1 MPNSKTGSILIHIFD
16 GSRQPLPDSIKWSA
30 RIHDGRSPSEWKI
43 INIDANGPIELVKGL
58 TFFDNFFDNYTLIVN
73 AKKFEDAAWMPI
85 HIEPSK
91 PAAAF
96 LMLLPKNGEC
106 SFDGAD
112 WDALTTFRP
121 RYAEIL
127 TIGAKNATNAATRYD
142 SLTRQKSLVA
152 GCLLNLLTAMSQITL
167 PSGKNT
173 LDYYWEPI
181 WDNSDFQMAQ
191 DRFYAYV
198 DKTIVEDVVAAAKLG
213 AFSEEKNPGTF
224 HHGATL
230 SYKQNQFDVTNVQ
243 LTFHQGN
250 TKTATD
256 PRTGQQV
263 DCVVIEPDIDYF
275 KDLVA
280 HSLLEVL
287 PNTFTK
293 GLTDPRGVCLLRWT
307 ASKQA
312 GIDFNPLYTITS

>member
-1 MPNSKTGSILIHIFD
+1 MPDSETGSILIHLFD
-16 GSRQPLPDSIKWSA
+16 GSRQPLSDSIKWSA
-30 RIHDGRSPSEWKI
+30 RIRDGRSPSESRTA
-43 INIDANGPIELVKGL
+43 NVDTNGPIELVKGL
-58 TFFDNFFDNYTLIVN
+58 TFFDNFFDNYTVVVSAN
-73 AKKFEDAAWMPI
+73 KFEDAAWMPV

-91 PAAAF
+91 PVAVF
-96 LMLLPKNGEC
+96 LMLIPTRGKCN
-106 SFDGAD
+106 FTNAD
-112 WDALTTFRP
+112 WNALTNFRP

-127 TIGAKNATNAATRYD
+127 GIGAKNAASAATRYAT
-142 SLTRQKSLVA
+142 LTQQKSLVA

-167 PSGKNT
+167 PSGKNP

-181 WDNSDFQMAQ
+181 WDSSNFQMAQ

-198 DKTIVEDVVAAAKLG
+198 DKTIVGEVIAASKLG
-213 AFSEEKNPGTF
+213 AFSEEKDPGTF

-230 SYKQNQFDVTNVQ
+230 SYKQTQFDVTNVQ

-256 PRTGQQV
+256 PRNGEQV

-275 KDLVA
+275 KDLLA

-312 GIDFNPLYTITS
+312 GLDFNPLFTITT